1 MVCVQRVRA
10 HLEELHPNGKSPPHD
25 PLLASASI
33 RKTRAHTTRRHLP
46 AQVTDVKGE
55 WLIELAPHYYDLK
68 NFPACEA
75 KRTLERIYLRRRG
88 GGAA

>member
-1 MVCVQRVRA
+1 MRETRA
-10 HLEELHPNGKSPPHD
+10 HL
-25 PLLASASI
+25 
-33 RKTRAHTTRRHLP
+33 TRCHLP

>member
-1 MVCVQRVRA
+1 MPAAAERVPSA
-10 HLEELHPNGKSPPHD
+10 PP
-25 PLLASASI
+25 S
-33 RKTRAHTTRRHLP
+33 

-75 KRTLERIYLRRRG
+75 KRTLERIYLRRR
-88 GGAA
+88 AT